1 MSQMMKKTAVSG
13 TILATTVALM
23 FMAKPSLAQEPSPS
37 LAQQAQVRCL
47 GANDCKGKSACKTVA
62 GEVGSYPASAGPHQ
76 NSCKGQGMIYSSTA
90 DECTGNGGKVGKPMT
105 M

>member
-1 MSQMMKKTAVSG
+1 MRKMMKTTALSG

-23 FMAKPSLAQEPSPS
+23 FMAKPSFAQQASPAP
-37 LAQQAQVRCL
+37 AQQAQVRCL
-47 GANDCKGKSACKTVA
+47 GANDCSGKSACKTIS

-76 NSCKGQGMIYSSTA
+76 NSCKGQGMIYTSTT
-90 DECTGNGGKVGKPMT
+90 DDCTGKGGKVGKPMA

>member
-1 MSQMMKKTAVSG
+1 MIKTTALSG

-23 FMAKPSLAQEPSPS
+23 FMAKPSLAQESSPS
-37 LAQQAQVRCL
+37 SAQPAQVRCL
-47 GANDCKGKSACKTVA
+47 AANDCKGLSACKTVS

-76 NSCKGQGMIYSSTA
+76 NSCKGQGMIYTKTE
-90 DECTGNGGKVGKPMT
+90 DECTGKGGKVGKPMT